1 MYDILVLNYNMYSF
15 FFNIIYIIIYILLFI
30 IGLLICVAFYTL
42 AERKLMGAIQRRKG
56 PDVVGFWGLLQPLA
70 DGLKLLLKE
79 IIIPKRADAKLF
91 ITGPSVV
98 FVVSL
103 WGWVVIPQSLDV
115 VIANTN
121 LDIFFTFVSSGLTV
135 YGLILS
141 GWASNSRYGFL
152 ATIRAVAQVISYEL
166 TLSMVN
172 LIVSLFTGGFSYT
185 EIVYAQQTIW
195 FIIPLLPLS
204 IIYIIIML
212 AETNRTPFD
221 LAEAEAELVAGY
233 NVEYS
238 GMMFALF
245 FLGEYANMLLLSTIF
260 VIYFLAG
267 WLSFFFIPGNL
278 LFILKILCVT
288 IIFIWVR
295 ATLPRYRYDQLMM
308 IGWKNLLPLMFGL
321 LFFYI
326 SIFITFNI
334 RPDVY
339 KSAASFPQIYH
350 NSMFYIPIFF

>member
-1 MYDILVLNYNMYSF
+1 MLLSFFVF
-15 FFNIIYIIIYILLFI
+15 FFNSFYISVYIIFFIL
-30 IGLLICVAFYTL
+30 GLLICIAFYTL

-56 PDVVGFWGLLQPLA
+56 PDVVGFWGLFQPLA

-79 IIIPKRADAKLF
+79 LIIPKRASHILF
-91 ITGPSVV
+91 MSGPSVV
-98 FVVSL
+98 FVMSL
-103 WGWVVIPQSLDV
+103 SGWVVIPQSLGV

-121 LDIFFTFVSSGLTV
+121 LDIFFSFVCSGLTV

-166 TLSMVN
+166 TLSMIN
-172 LIVSLFTGGFSYT
+172 LIIGLFTGGFSYT
-185 EIVYAQQTIW
+185 EIVYAQQSVW
-195 FIIPLLPLS
+195 FILPLFPLAF
-204 IIYIIIML
+204 IYIILML

-221 LAEAEAELVAGY
+221 LAEAEAEPVAGY

-245 FLGEYANMLLLSTIF
+245 FLGEYANMLLLSLIF

-267 WLSFFFIPGNL
+267 WLSCCGIPGFILFFI
-278 LFILKILCVT
+278 KIIMITL
-288 IIFIWVR
+288 IFIWVR

-308 IGWKNLLPLMFGL
+308 LGWKTLLPLMFGL
-321 LFFYI
+321 FFFYI
-326 SIFITFNI
+326 SIFITFGIKQDIYYNA
-334 RPDVY
+334 V
-339 KSAASFPQIYH
+339 SFVNIYH
-350 NSMFYIPIFF
+350 NSLYNISVL

>member
-1 MYDILVLNYNMYSF
+1 MFNYLIVF
-15 FFNIIYIIIYILLFI
+15 FFNSFYVIIYIICFI
-30 IGLLICVAFYTL
+30 VGLLICIAFYTL

-56 PDVVGFWGLLQPLA
+56 PDVVGFWGLFQPLA
-70 DGLKLLLKE
+70 DGLKLLIKE
-79 IIIPKRADAKLF
+79 VIIPKRADRILF
-91 ITGPSVV
+91 MSGPSVV
-98 FVVSL
+98 FVMSL
-103 WGWVVIPQSLDV
+103 CGWVVIPQSLEV

-121 LDIFFTFVSSGLTV
+121 LDIFFTFVCSGLTV

-172 LIVSLFTGGFSYT
+172 LIISLFTGGFSYT
-185 EIVYAQQTIW
+185 EIVYAQETVW
-195 FIIPLLPLS
+195 FILPLFPLAL
-204 IIYIIIML
+204 IYIIIML

-245 FLGEYANMLLLSTIF
+245 FLGEYANMLLLSIIF

-267 WLSFFFIPGNL
+267 WLSFCGLSGFI
-278 LFILKILCVT
+278 LFIFK
-288 IIFIWVR
+288 IIFITLIFIWIR

-321 LFFYI
+321 FFFYI

-334 RPDVY
+334 KEDVY
-339 KSAASFPQIYH
+339 NSAASYVFVYH
-350 NSMFYIPIFF
+350 NSMYQIADLI

>member
-1 MYDILVLNYNMYSF
+1 MFKYIIVF
-15 FFNIIYIIIYILLFI
+15 FSNSVYIIIYIICFI
-30 IGLLICVAFYTL
+30 VGLLICIAFYTL

-56 PDVVGFWGLLQPLA
+56 PDVVGFWGLFQPLA
-70 DGLKLLLKE
+70 DGLKLLIKE
-79 IIIPKRADAKLF
+79 VIIPKRADRILF
-91 ITGPSVV
+91 MSGPSVV
-98 FVVSL
+98 FVMSL
-103 WGWVVIPQSLDV
+103 CGWVVIPQSLEV

-121 LDIFFTFVSSGLTV
+121 LDIFFTFVCSGLTV

-172 LIVSLFTGGFSYT
+172 LIISLFTGGFSYT
-185 EIVYAQQTIW
+185 EIVYAQETVW
-195 FIIPLLPLS
+195 FILPLFPLAL
-204 IIYIIIML
+204 IYIIIML

-233 NVEYS
+233 NIEYS

-245 FLGEYANMLLLSTIF
+245 FLGEYANMLLLSIIF

-267 WLSFFFIPGNL
+267 WLSFCGLSGFI
-278 LFILKILCVT
+278 LFIFKIIFITL
-288 IIFIWVR
+288 IFIWVR

-321 LFFYI
+321 FFFYI

-334 RPDVY
+334 KEDVY
-339 KSAASFPQIYH
+339 NSAASYVFVYH
-350 NSMFYIPIFF
+350 NSMYQIADLV

>member
-1 MYDILVLNYNMYSF
+1 MVNYLILLLFNSSYIVL
-15 FFNIIYIIIYILLFI
+15 YIICFVL
-30 IGLLICVAFYTL
+30 GLLICIAFYTL

-56 PDVVGFWGLLQPLA
+56 PDVVGLWGLFQPLA
-70 DGLKLLLKE
+70 DGLKLFIKE
-79 IIIPKRADAKLF
+79 IIIPKRADRMLF
-91 ITGPSVV
+91 MSGPSVV
-98 FVVSL
+98 FVMSL
-103 WGWVVIPQSLDV
+103 CGWVVIPQSLGL

-121 LDIFFTFVSSGLTV
+121 LDIFFTFVCSGLTV

-172 LIVSLFTGGFSYT
+172 LIISLFTGGFSYT
-185 EIVYAQQTIW
+185 EIVYAQETIW
-195 FIIPLLPLS
+195 FVLPLFPLAL
-204 IIYIIIML
+204 IYIIIML

-245 FLGEYANMLLLSTIF
+245 FLGEYANMLLLSIIF

-267 WLSFFFIPGNL
+267 WLSLCGLPGFI
-278 LFILKILCVT
+278 LFIFKIISITL
-288 IIFIWVR
+288 IFIWVR

-308 IGWKNLLPLMFGL
+308 IGWKNLLPIMFA
-321 LFFYI
+321 LFFFYV
-326 SIFITFNI
+326 SVFIAFDIKLDIQN
-334 RPDVY
+334 
-339 KSAASFPQIYH
+339 SAASFISIYH
-350 NSMFYIPIFF
+350 NSMYRIADLV

>member
-1 MYDILVLNYNMYSF
+1 MFNYIIVF
-15 FFNIIYIIIYILLFI
+15 FFNSLYIIIYLICFI
-30 IGLLICVAFYTL
+30 VGLLICIAFYTL

-56 PDVVGFWGLLQPLA
+56 PDVVGFWGLFQPLA
-70 DGLKLLLKE
+70 DGLKLLIKE
-79 IIIPKRADAKLF
+79 VIIPKRADRILF
-91 ITGPSVV
+91 MSGPSVV
-98 FVVSL
+98 FVMSL
-103 WGWVVIPQSLDV
+103 CGWVVIPQSLEV

-121 LDIFFTFVSSGLTV
+121 LDIFFTFVCSGLTV

-172 LIVSLFTGGFSYT
+172 LIISLFTGGFSYT
-185 EIVYAQQTIW
+185 EIVYAQETVW
-195 FIIPLLPLS
+195 FILPLFPLAL
-204 IIYIIIML
+204 IYIIIML

-233 NVEYS
+233 NIEYS

-245 FLGEYANMLLLSTIF
+245 FLGEYANMLLLSIIF

-267 WLSFFFIPGNL
+267 WLSFCGLSGFV
-278 LFILKILCVT
+278 LFIFKIIFITL
-288 IIFIWVR
+288 IFIWVR

-321 LFFYI
+321 FFFYI

-334 RPDVY
+334 KEDVY
-339 KSAASFPQIYH
+339 NSAASYVFVYH
-350 NSMFYIPIFF
+350 NSMYQIADLI

>member
-1 MYDILVLNYNMYSF
+1 MFYYPLYLFNSF
-15 FFNIIYIIIYILLFI
+15 YIILYLICFI
-30 IGLLICVAFYTL
+30 VGLLICIAFYTL
-42 AERKLMGAIQRRKG
+42 AERKFMGAIQRRKG
-56 PDVVGFWGLLQPLA
+56 PDVVGFWGLFQPLA

-79 IIIPKRADAKLF
+79 LIVPKRADHFLF
-91 ITGPSVV
+91 VSGPSVV
-98 FVVSL
+98 FVMSL
-103 WGWVVIPQSLDV
+103 WGWVVIPQSLEV

-121 LDIFFTFVSSGLTV
+121 LDIFFTFVCSGLTV

-166 TLSMVN
+166 TLSMIN
-172 LIVSLFTGGFSYT
+172 LLIGLFTGGFSYT
-185 EIVYAQQTIW
+185 EVVFAQQTVW
-195 FIIPLLPLS
+195 FILPLFP
-204 IIYIIIML
+204 IAFMYIIVML

-267 WLSFFFIPGNL
+267 WLAFCGISGFFFFI
-278 LFILKILCVT
+278 IKILCT
-288 IIFIWVR
+288 TMLFIWVR

-308 IGWKNLLPLMFGL
+308 IGWKQLLPLMFGL
-321 LFFYI
+321 FFFYV
-326 SIFITFNI
+326 SIFITF
-334 RPDVY
+334 DV
-339 KSAASFPQIYH
+339 KQDINNNAASFILLYH
-350 NSMFYIPIFF
+350 NKMYHIPALLAG